1 MGRDGVVGVVAGGNT
16 YSPLVLV
23 TPQSKSCQ
31 RLESPHAFNFQ
42 IEHLFLIVL
51 IAFC

>member
-1 MGRDGVVGVVAGGNT
+1 MGAMGGRGGGWGNT

-31 RLESPHAFNFQ
+31 RLERPHAFNF
-42 IEHLFLIVL
+42 
-51 IAFC
+51 